1 MHTWWRVNLSDWCW
15 VSSAP
20 WEYFHRYAHV
30 AKLTKISAT
39 WRSTRSMQT
48 QSWRLSCPCIPDTL
62 RTLKP
67 SSGVCRCVSGK
78 KKFLCGDYWNI
89 LGHDVPLKIL
99 HGRDR
104 GQAEL
109 ENEHICRFSNDI
121 QSLSLPSCTSCLDVH
136 SCKVVTSR
144 KGSLVEKFIWNFS
157 NSLLLQSSNSN
168 PNWPETCQ
176 LPTFFLFEHCGF
188 TARWP
193 CSQVPQPT
201 CSWKWH
207 PDTCQLGNP
216 TMTLLLNAVHIAD
229 QVTGMKCPLLHPQPI
244 FNFHVRLKSLPW
256 VWHHFFFLRGQFS
269 LYWIDL
275 MILTL

>member
-67 SSGVCRCVSGK
+67 SAVKWSLPMCVWR
-78 KKFLCGDYWNI
+78 KKFFS
-89 LGHDVPLKIL
+89 
-99 HGRDR
+99 
-104 GQAEL
+104 AEII
-109 ENEHICRFSNDI
+109 EIFWDTMSHSKFFMAEIEDKQTNDI

-157 NSLLLQSSNSN
+157 NSLLLQSSN
-168 PNWPETCQ
+168 PNWPKTCQ
-176 LPTFFLFEHCGF
+176 LPTFFLFEHCGL
-188 TARWP
+188 TARGP
-193 CSQVPQPT
+193 YSQVPHRT
-201 CSWKWH
+201 CSWMWH
-207 PDTCQLGNP
+207 TDTCQLGNL
-216 TMTLLLNAVHIAD
+216 TMTLLLNAVHIA
-229 QVTGMKCPLLHPQPI
+229 QWPHCGPSHWNEMSSAASSTHFQLSREAQITPLSLTSFLFSKRPI
-244 FNFHVRLKSLPW
+244 F
-256 VWHHFFFLRGQFS
+256 
-269 LYWIDL
+269 LYWFDL
-275 MILTL
+275 MILTLQI

>member
-67 SSGVCRCVSGK
+67 SRGVCRCVSGK

-144 KGSLVEKFIWNFS
+144 KGSLVEKFIWKFS

-176 LPTFFLFEHCGF
+176 FAHFLPLWALWLHC
-188 TARWP
+188 T
-193 CSQVPQPT
+193 V
-201 CSWKWH
+201 
-207 PDTCQLGNP
+207 
-216 TMTLLLNAVHIAD
+216 TL
-229 QVTGMKCPLLHPQPI
+229 
-244 FNFHVRLKSLPW
+244 
-256 VWHHFFFLRGQFS
+256 
-269 LYWIDL
+269 
-275 MILTL
+275 

>member
-20 WEYFHRYAHV
+20 WEYFYRYAHV

-67 SSGVCRCVSGK
+67 SRGVCRCVSGK

-176 LPTFFLFEHCGF
+176 LPTFFLFEHCGL

-193 CSQVPQPT
+193 CSQVPHPT

-207 PDTCQLGNP
+207 PGTCQLGNP
-216 TMTLLLNAVHIAD
+216 TMTLLLDAVHIA
-229 QVTGMKCPLLHPQPI
+229 QWPHCGPSHWNEMSSVAASTHFQLSREAQITPL
-244 FNFHVRLKSLPW
+244 SLTS
-256 VWHHFFFLRGQFS
+256 FLF
-269 LYWIDL
+269 L
-275 MILTL
+275 